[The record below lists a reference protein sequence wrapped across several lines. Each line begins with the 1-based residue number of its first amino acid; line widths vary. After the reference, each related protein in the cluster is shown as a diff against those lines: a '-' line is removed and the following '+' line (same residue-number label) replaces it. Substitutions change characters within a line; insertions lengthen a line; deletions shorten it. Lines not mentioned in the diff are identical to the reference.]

1 MDESSLVALW
11 RHFNNANIIYQF
23 YQNKIHHVHRR
34 KISIVHSTTCRLLF
48 IFYEQKKYYCYHRRC
63 GLAKGKNLIAFHVS
77 YVRMCVYVCVCVVDE
92 SFCFHRNQDTRKN
105 WWKSFHHYH
114 LSHSTG
120 KACSSGESRL
130 CLCLLVSV
138 YIIIIKT

>member
-63 GLAKGKNLIAFHVS
+63 GLAKGKNLIAFHVL
-77 YVRMCVYVCVCVVDE
+77 YVRVWLMNLFVFIEIKIQGKIDGKVFITITFLTVLGKRAQVVNLD
-92 SFCFHRNQDTRKN
+92 
-105 WWKSFHHYH
+105 Y
-114 LSHSTG
+114 
-120 KACSSGESRL
+120 
-130 CLCLLVSV
+130 VSV
-138 YIIIIKT
+138 SWSRFI